1 MQEGHRER
9 SRDQD
14 RSETPPRPARLIAIA
29 LALALVVLTLAA
41 WAGVGQLGFVE
52 FDDPQ
57 YVARNELVLRG
68 LSADGVRY
76 AFTSTVMGNWHPL
89 TWLSHELVAEVAGA
103 EPAWHHAAN
112 LLLHLVNV
120 LLFYWLLLRTT
131 RSPWPSALAAAL
143 FAVHPLHVES
153 VAWIAERKD
162 VLSTAFWLLALHA
175 WVGWARTRSPGWY
188 VATAVA
194 FGAGLMSKP
203 MLVTLPFTLLLLDAW
218 PLGRLRTRTHPEGE
232 AFGRLVVEKVPL
244 FLLSAVGC
252 ALTIFAQRREGAME
266 FGESLAFGVRAI
278 NSVRALGMYLLQTV
292 WPARLAAWYPYP
304 DSVAWGQVAL
314 AALSVLILSAIAVLA
329 WRRAPA
335 VLVGWLWFLGT
346 LVPVLGLVQVGNQAH
361 ADRYTYVPHIGLFA
375 AFAWG
380 LAALCTRSEGS
391 KRSAAALSVLA
402 VTACAIATA
411 RLVPIWHDNGTL
423 FAHALQSTPR
433 NSLAHDHLA
442 HILQLKGDSAQ
453 AAEHYREVLAIRP
466 DSGTAHVNL
475 GTALQQQ
482 GDFDGALASYERALQ
497 LDPTLFNAWSN
508 IGVIL
513 ASRGRNAEAAE
524 RFEQALAL
532 KPDRAGLLLNA
543 ALNDLQLEETARAVA
558 RFRRAFELDREA
570 ALANAQAPFFAWVL
584 STHPDGA
591 LRDGPIAVAICEHG
605 LAARALDELPL
616 REILAA
622 AYAECGRAEDAT
634 AEAERALALA
644 RAAGIADAAQRLE
657 QVKELY
663 RSGQPLRLP

>member
-1 MQEGHRER
+1 MQESHRER
-9 SRDQD
+9 SGVAD
-14 RSETPPRPARLIAIA
+14 RLDTPRPARPLAIA
-29 LALALVVLTLAA
+29 LALALAALTLGA
-41 WAGVGQLGFVE
+41 WAGVRQLGFVE

-57 YVARNELVLRG
+57 YVAKNELVLRG
-68 LSADGVRY
+68 LTAEGVRY

-89 TWLSHELVAEVAGA
+89 TWLSHELVAELGGA
-103 EPAWHHAAN
+103 DPTWHHAAN
-112 LLLHLVNV
+112 LALHLANV
-120 LLFYWLLLRTT
+120 LLFYWLLVRTT

-162 VLSTAFWLLALHA
+162 VLSTLFWLLALHA
-175 WVGWARTRSPGWY
+175 WVGWARNRSAGWY
-188 VATAVA
+188 LATAAA
-194 FGAGLMSKP
+194 FVAGLMSKP

-218 PLGRLRTRTHPEGE
+218 PLGRLRTRGNSEGV
-232 AFGRLVVEKVPL
+232 AFSRLIAEKIPL
-244 FLLSAVGC
+244 FALSVVGC
-252 ALTIFAQRREGAME
+252 ALTLFAQHREGAME
-266 FGESLAFGVRAI
+266 FGESLAFGVRAT

-304 DSVAWGQVAL
+304 ESVAWGQVAL
-314 AALSVLILSAIAVLA
+314 AAASVLALSAISVLA

-361 ADRYTYVPHIGLFA
+361 ADRYTYVPHLGLFA

-380 LAALCTRSEGS
+380 LAALCTHGAPSRLVG
-391 KRSAAALSVLA
+391 AAISVIA
-402 VTACAIATA
+402 VAACAIGTA
-411 RLVPIWHDNGTL
+411 RLVPIWHDNGSL
-423 FAHALQSTPR
+423 FAHALESTPR

-442 HILQLKGDSAQ
+442 HILQLQGDNAR

-482 GDFDGALASYERALQ
+482 GDFDGALAAYQRALE

-513 ASRGRNAEAAE
+513 ASRGHNAEAEPSFE
-524 RFEQALAL
+524 RALAL

-543 ALNDLQLEETARAVA
+543 ALNDLQLEQTPRAVE
-558 RFRRAFELDREA
+558 RFLRAYQLDREA
-570 ALANAQAPFFAWVL
+570 AQGNVQAPAFAWVL
-584 STHPDGA
+584 STNPDAA
-591 LRDGPIAVAICEHG
+591 LRNGPIAVAICEHL
-605 LAARALDELPL
+605 LATPSQNELPL

-622 AYAECGRAEDAT
+622 AYAECGRADDAT
-634 AEAERALALA
+634 AEAERALVLA
-644 RAAGIADAAQRLE
+644 RAAGFVDAVQRLE